1 MITIIDYK
9 AGNLTSVQ
17 LAFESIGQKVKI
29 TDKPEDILRA
39 DKIVFPGVGAAKA
52 AMDSLNEL
60 KLIEPIRKVIS
71 DGVPFL
77 GICIGM
83 QVLFES
89 SEEDGGT
96 KCLGILPG
104 QVKKFISKDKL
115 CKIPQIGWNTVKI
128 NKSHP
133 IFEGI
138 DDQSEFYFVHSFYPS
153 CSDKNNVIGQT
164 EYADSVFSS
173 AAGNRF
179 LVAVQFHPERSG
191 RIGLKLLENFS
202 KWDANSHRE
211 HRGHRE

>member
-29 TDKPEDILRA
+29 TDRPGEILRA

-52 AMDSLNEL
+52 AMDSLKEL
-60 KLIEPIRKVIS
+60 KLIEPIREVIA

-89 SEEDGGT
+89 SEEDGET
-96 KCLGILPG
+96 ECLGILPG
-104 QVKKFISKDKL
+104 KVKKFKTIDKM

-128 NKSHP
+128 NKQHP
-133 IFEGI
+133 IFDGI
-138 DDQSEFYFVHSFYPS
+138 EDQSEFYFVHSFYPA
-153 CSDKNNVIGQT
+153 CNDKNDIIGQT
-164 EYADSVFSS
+164 EYADAVFAS
-173 AAGNRF
+173 AAGNKF
-179 LVAVQFHPERSG
+179 LAAVQFHPERSG

-202 KWDANSHRE
+202 NWDE
-211 HRGHRE
+211 GC

>member
-29 TDKPEDILRA
+29 TDRPEDILRA
-39 DKIVFPGVGAAKA
+39 EKIVFPGVGAAKA

-71 DGVPFL
+71 KGIPFL

-104 QVKKFISKDKL
+104 QVKKFISADKSF
-115 CKIPQIGWNTVKI
+115 KIPQIGWNTVKI
-128 NKSHP
+128 MKQHP
-133 IFEGI
+133 IFNGI
-138 DDQSEFYFVHSFYPS
+138 EDQSEFYFVHSFYPS
-153 CSDKNNVIGQT
+153 CSDKNLILGQS
-164 EYADSVFSS
+164 EYSNSIFASS
-173 AAGNRF
+173 AGTKNFA
-179 LVAVQFHPERSG
+179 AVQFHPERSG
-191 RIGLKLLENFS
+191 RIGLRLLENFS
-202 KWDANSHRE
+202 RWD
-211 HRGHRE
+211 GKC

>member
-1 MITIIDYK
+1 MQMITIIDYK

-29 TDKPEDILRA
+29 TDKPEDILCA
-39 DKIVFPGVGAAKA
+39 KKIVFPGVGAAKA
-52 AMDSLNEL
+52 AMDSLKEL
-60 KLIEPIRKVIS
+60 KLIEPIRQKIA

-96 KCLGILPG
+96 QCLGILPG
-104 QVKKFISKDKL
+104 KVKKFKSSDDS

-128 NKSHP
+128 KSKHP

-138 DDQSEFYFVHSFYPS
+138 EDQSEFYFVDSFYPD
-153 CSDKNNVIGQT
+153 CANKKDMIGQT
-164 EYADSVFSS
+164 QYADANFASV
-173 AAGNRF
+173 AGNNN
-179 LVAVQFHPERSG
+179 LVSTQFHPERSG
-191 RIGLKLLENFS
+191 RIGLRLLENFIR
-202 KWDANSHRE
+202 WD
-211 HRGHRE
+211 GKC